1 MRKKTI
7 FREVRFSIYIALL
20 VCGIIL
26 WKAAIV
32 FKCNISNKQCFAC
45 GLRTAVDL
53 FLKGQ
58 FINAYL
64 ANKFVLAIVLFAVVM
79 TLDFAI
85 YAYRKVIKLI

>member
-26 WKAAIV
+26 WKAPIV

-85 YAYRKVIKLI
+85 YALEK